1 MYNNTFID
9 EEIINILKRS
19 GMEQDNAVDLLVGVT
34 HKVETDKSWNEGEN

>member
-1 MYNNTFID
+1 MYNNSFID